1 MANCLIYVFAV
12 NGFSLVYGRC
22 CKFRHN
28 RFKRKTV
35 HVERHAKSSPTYRC
49 FAYSGDG
56 YSYNIRPS
64 CYSCPFRGKGRYGDL
79 TVGDAWGLNKKY
91 PQLFTSYNMRNG
103 VSILICNTMKGVN
116 VGNKIESFYDLYAIP
131 VESVFVQP
139 ALLPTNRNI
148 PAKRKAIYA
157 NDNIPYGQLVEKLF
171 NVNLEHENK
180 WHSGNLQKCR

>member
-1 MANCLIYVFAV
+1 M
-12 NGFSLVYGRC
+12 S
-22 CKFRHN
+22 
-28 RFKRKTV
+28 
-35 HVERHAKSSPTYRC
+35 
-49 FAYSGDG
+49 FAYIAFLLAG
-56 YSYNIRPS
+56 I
-64 CYSCPFRGKGRYGDL
+64 FR
-79 TVGDAWGLNKKY
+79 
-91 PQLFTSYNMRNG
+91 F
-103 VSILICNTMKGVN
+103 

-180 WHSGNLQKCR
+180 MTQWQLTKMQIKSAIKRILLLR